1 LQRVV
6 DHADGWMPNRV
17 TPKMLTDSRRQ
28 LDELATAAGRDAK
41 AITITVFGQAPDK
54 ALCQSLLDAGAN
66 RVVVKPEYV
75 ETEAEMGAQLERFAA
90 ALF

>member
-1 LQRVV
+1 
-6 DHADGWMPNRV
+6 
-17 TPKMLTDSRRQ
+17 
-28 LDELATAAGRDAK
+28 
-41 AITITVFGQAPDK
+41 
-54 ALCQSLLDAGAN
+54 LDAGAN